1 MHRFS
6 HCPIKTLTVIAICAL
21 GTISCGSTPVKTPM
35 NTRITVL
42 DDNAINIDRL
52 TPKTIKVAADKGW
65 QSSGIFLSNGEHIKV
80 KATGKWS
87 PSPILLQ
94 WSGGEGSTFW
104 ATEVDNITG
113 GALMAKLGHDGD
125 AFEIGLN
132 RNFQANDYGMLY
144 FAMNDPFKWQF
155 DNSGELDV
163 AIYSDTGTSTGNGKT
178 TPATATEV
186 IAYNYNDKTG
196 KGSLSARISGG
207 HFKTRNWMIKKIG
220 EISSSKRVA
229 LNAGK
234 ESLQGG
240 NYQVLDESTRN
251 GVLTIHFQTLY

>member
-1 MHRFS
+1 
-6 HCPIKTLTVIAICAL
+6 
-21 GTISCGSTPVKTPM
+21 
-35 NTRITVL
+35 
-42 DDNAINIDRL
+42 
-52 TPKTIKVAADKGW
+52 
-65 QSSGIFLSNGEHIKV
+65 
-80 KATGKWS
+80 
-87 PSPILLQ
+87 
-94 WSGGEGSTFW
+94 
-104 ATEVDNITG
+104 
-113 GALMAKLGHDGD
+113 MAKLGHDGD

-163 AIYSDTGTSTGNGKT
+163 SIYSDNGTSTGNGKT

-186 IAYNYNDKTG
+186 TAYHYNDKTG

-220 EISSSKRVA
+220 EIASSKRIA

-234 ESLQGG
+234 ESLRGG
-240 NYQVLDESTRN
+240 NYQVLDESSHN
-251 GVLTIHFQTLY
+251 GILTIHFQTLY